1 MSLAGQN
8 TVKDGSHFIDLAWPK
23 KEYITFCIHPFAT
36 LAISC
41 ISGFARLCENRSIE
55 HLDNRLV
62 FQRFHDKSVS
72 WVKALR
78 YERYAMTV
86 SVLATRPDAA
96 CCKGRTGLG
105 SSPRP
110 AFCLTRTNQTKTL
123 ACAIQL

>member
-1 MSLAGQN
+1 MIQSSGFTMGKLPMPN
-8 TVKDGSHFIDLAWPK
+8 LVCVFI
-23 KEYITFCIHPFAT
+23 FCSHPFAT

-55 HLDNRLV
+55 HLDNRIV

-86 SVLATRPDAA
+86 SVLASRPDAA
-96 CCKGRTGLG
+96 CCKGSSSLG
-105 SSPRP
+105 
-110 AFCLTRTNQTKTL
+110 
-123 ACAIQL
+123 